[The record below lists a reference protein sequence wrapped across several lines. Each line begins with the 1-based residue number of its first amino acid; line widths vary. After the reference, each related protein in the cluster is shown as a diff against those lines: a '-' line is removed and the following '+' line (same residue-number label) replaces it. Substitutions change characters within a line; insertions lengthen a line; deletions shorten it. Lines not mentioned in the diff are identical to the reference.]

1 MSGTVVGCDSNDDP
15 GRGCHRDGVVVTVRS
30 KLVWDG
36 DDRLVSGTVTLFEGQ
51 IHGKLHRL
59 IGGKLPGSVLSLEI
73 RLNLLGGDISGI
85 TRGGLLVA
93 SGCRRGDSTRR
104 LGGGVNRLSFSGDT
118 RRGLCFVGGVRYSSE
133 EERREQRREDCHDRH
148 PQRSP
153 VTVVHFRTILSLLSQ
168 VQKMLRSLSSHA
180 GNQEI

>member
-93 SGCRRGDSTRR
+93 SGRRRGDDARR
-104 LGGGVNRLSFSGDT
+104 LGGGVNRLGF
-118 RRGLCFVGGVRYSSE
+118 C
-133 EERREQRREDCHDRH
+133 C
-148 PQRSP
+148 
-153 VTVVHFRTILSLLSQ
+153 
-168 VQKMLRSLSSHA
+168 
-180 GNQEI
+180 